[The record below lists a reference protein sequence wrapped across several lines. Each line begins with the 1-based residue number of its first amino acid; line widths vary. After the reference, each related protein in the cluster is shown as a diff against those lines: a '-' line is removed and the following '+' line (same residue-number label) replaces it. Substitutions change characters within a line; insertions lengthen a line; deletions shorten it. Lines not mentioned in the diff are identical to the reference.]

1 MDHTF
6 HLHHH
11 QGKLTVILPV
21 VSLSL
26 DVSMFYLMAP
36 SEDARH
42 SSVPPAHEVDAEFH
56 GMGKNLYHNYHT
68 GLNGE
73 HTLFL

>member
-11 QGKLTVILPV
+11 QGKLTVIL

-26 DVSMFYLMAP
+26 NVSVFFPTVP

-42 SSVPPAHEVDAEFH
+42 SSVPPAHEVDTKFH
-56 GMGKNLYHNYHT
+56 GTGKNLFRNYHT

-73 HTLFL
+73 HALFL

>member
-11 QGKLTVILPV
+11 QGKLTVILV

-26 DVSMFYLMAP
+26 DVSVFYLTAP
-36 SEDARH
+36 SEDACH

-56 GMGKNLYHNYHT
+56 GTGKNLYHNYHT

-73 HTLFL
+73 HALFL